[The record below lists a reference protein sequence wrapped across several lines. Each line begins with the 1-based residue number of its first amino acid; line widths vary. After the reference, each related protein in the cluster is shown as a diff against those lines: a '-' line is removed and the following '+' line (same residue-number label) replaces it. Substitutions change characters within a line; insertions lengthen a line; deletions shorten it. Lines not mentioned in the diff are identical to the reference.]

1 MLKETTDK
9 TNDLEDLFKNTLES
23 NIEEI
28 HIKVNEQKN
37 KKEKIMSL
45 IKYFQNSNKET
56 NNTNVDECM
65 EILDLVNSNIK
76 SLYSLEINLNHLV
89 QEFTDTYVTNYSKE
103 YSDSSYDSIKNS
115 IDDCSIELSEIDK
128 DFAEKDEKINNFLNK
143 YSDILNNQ
151 IAIENTKEKIIEN
164 DDDISEEDITILE
177 ESILD
182 ESEELVDN
190 NTLIVSEKDGK
201 VYLPYTVSEIND
213 YLEQFPNVYSNFE
226 DVIKKEFIVPLKYYS
241 KNPVISRFRE
251 AYALI
256 RDREAKSVIEAL
268 KYSFDLM
275 FRYDLNPTIIA
286 ACKTQEQL
294 DDYIDCLD
302 RKNLENF
309 KHFKIQFN
317 VNPLATKG

>member
-9 TNDLEDLFKNTLES
+9 ANDLEDLFKNTLES

-28 HIKVNEQKN
+28 HITINEQKN
-37 KKEKIMSL
+37 KKERIMSL
-45 IKYFQNSNKET
+45 LKYFQSNNDITNNSNLE
-56 NNTNVDECM
+56 ECKQ
-65 EILDLVNSNIK
+65 ILDLVNSNIK

-89 QEFTDTYVTNYSKE
+89 QEFTDTYVANYTKE
-103 YSDSSYDSIKNS
+103 NNDSNYDVIKSS

-128 DFAEKDEKINNFLNK
+128 DFTKKDEEINNFLNK
-143 YSDILNNQ
+143 YSDIINNK
-151 IAIENTKEKIIEN
+151 ISIENTNEKAIEK
-164 DDDISEEDITILE
+164 DDDISKEDITQLE
-177 ESILD
+177 KSIIN
-182 ESEELVDN
+182 EIKEPIDN
-190 NTLIVSEKDGK
+190 NTLIVSEKDEK

-213 YLEQFPNVYSNFE
+213 YLEQFPDTYSNFE
-226 DVIKKEFIVPLKYYS
+226 DVIKKEFIVPLKHYS
-241 KNPVISRFRE
+241 KNSVISRFRE

-275 FRYDLNPTIIA
+275 FRYDLHPTIIA

-294 DDYIDCLD
+294 DDYLECLNH
-302 RKNLENF
+302 KNLENF